1 MASVCDSYCK
11 GCIYKGI
18 INGVTPWCKYVFMED
33 KLRPCPAGT
42 GCTVKMTARDLK
54 LLKAK
59 EKKPLTEEQRRKQAE
74 YTKAYRE
81 RKRAEKAK
89 EWHEKKKER
98 EIEKRTRICKH
109 CGKAFVLCGEHRRF
123 CCDECARQFH
133 LLSERERSKIRWAAT
148 QAAKKEAM
156 EKKKEEA

>member
-1 MASVCDSYCK
+1 MASICDSYCK

-42 GCTVKMTARDLK
+42 GCTAKMTARDLK

-74 YTKAYRE
+74 YSKAYRE
-81 RKRAEKAK
+81 RKRIEKTK
-89 EWHEKKKER
+89 ECKVCGKPFVPGKDFRLFCSEECAMKKHIEDTRRWSHEKW
-98 EIEKRTRICKH
+98 
-109 CGKAFVLCGEHRRF
+109 V
-123 CCDECARQFH
+123 RQ
-133 LLSERERSKIRWAAT
+133 
-148 QAAKKEAM
+148 
-156 EKKKEEA
+156 KKKNAEARNGN